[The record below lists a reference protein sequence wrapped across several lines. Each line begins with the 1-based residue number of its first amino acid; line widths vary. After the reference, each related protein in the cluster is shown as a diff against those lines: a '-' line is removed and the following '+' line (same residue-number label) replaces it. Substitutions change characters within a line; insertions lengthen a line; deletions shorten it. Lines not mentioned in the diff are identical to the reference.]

1 MKKVIVWPQD
11 NHQLRADTLSNYTP
25 PACCCGRHDQMKGNQ
40 IMCNMRVF
48 TLLYIQHTQIQKKK
62 KTNILEQPSS
72 IVEILQHVN
81 GDWSFI
87 LVFFFFFLI
96 VPPLKCTTGC
106 LCGVCDARK
115 LWRQS
120 SGTEN
125 KITVFL
131 NPFQNKLI
139 NTNAPRSLKLQIER
153 SQRTYAELVCERILQ
168 NVC

>member
-1 MKKVIVWPQD
+1 MYLQC
-11 NHQLRADTLSNYTP
+11 YTYNI
-25 PACCCGRHDQMKGNQ
+25 RRYKRRKNE
-40 IMCNMRVF
+40 
-48 TLLYIQHTQIQKKK
+48 YIGIAEQHRRNT
-62 KTNILEQPSS
+62 TTCEWRLEFHFGF
-72 IVEILQHVN
+72 L
-81 GDWSFI
+81 
-87 LVFFFFFLI
+87 FFLI